1 MPVWN
6 KRFFFIRV
14 CCLAGLLFALV
25 NPLFSRNNNEPVG
38 TRSWGMGNASV
49 CVSDAWS
56 MQHNVAGIAGLR
68 SFSAG
73 MYVNYQ
79 PLIPQL
85 QQYAVCMAKPFSFGS
100 FGLVVSRLG
109 IPQYSEIKAGLGYAR
124 MFGKGFRA
132 GLQLNYL
139 QTSIGDQYGRS
150 SRLAAEA
157 GIQAKLTSGL
167 WAGVHVY
174 NINRAKSSALDQER
188 IPTIVRLGFLY
199 TLSEKVMLAAEF
211 EKQSSRSP
219 LVKAGMEY
227 RMHRAFVL
235 RGGLM
240 AAARPG
246 FTAGAG
252 FYLSS
257 VRIDVAVSYLPVFGI
272 IPHVGGDYTTGFTG
286 VDQPDRKIF

>member
-1 MPVWN
+1 MPVWSS
-6 KRFFFIRV
+6 RFFFV
-14 CCLAGLLFALV
+14 CLYTVGFFFVGLNTLFA
-25 NPLFSRNNNEPVG
+25 RNNNEPTG

-49 CVSDAWS
+49 CISDAWS

-68 SFSAG
+68 GLSAG
-73 MYVNYQ
+73 MYLNYQ

-85 QQYAVCMAKPFSFGS
+85 QQYAACVAKPFSFGS
-100 FGLVVSRLG
+100 FGLVVSRIG
-109 IPQYSEIKAGLGYAR
+109 IPQYAEIKAGLGYAR

-132 GLQLNYL
+132 GLQINYL

-157 GIQAKLTSGL
+157 GIQAKLSSGL

-174 NINRAKSSALDQER
+174 NINRAKSSVLDQER
-188 IPTIVRLGFLY
+188 IPTIVRMGLLY

-211 EKQSSRSP
+211 EKQSNRSP

-240 AAARPG
+240 AANRPG
-246 FTAGAG
+246 FTIGTG

-257 VRIDVAVSYLPVFGI
+257 VRIDLAVSYLPVFGI
-272 IPHVGGDYTTGFTG
+272 IPHLGGDYASG
-286 VDQPDRKIF
+286 VAGSDQPERKIF